1 MAEQQAQTNKRR
13 TVYIEKPFQRRF
25 ILKFCLIALVAMFC
39 ASLLLYFLSQD
50 TMTATYRY
58 HHLSLQQTAEAIL
71 PALIITNT
79 VVLLGFLVAT
89 VFVTLY
95 VSHKIA
101 GPLYRLGKS
110 VESIGQGNLKLR
122 ISLRRRDQLAD
133 FAYQLDQ
140 MTQNLSERVRKI
152 QSEVSNLHEKT
163 QVSGWK
169 EEEIRRDIE
178 RLKKY
183 VYESLE
189 TGS

>member
-152 QSEVSNLHEKT
+152 QSEVSNLHEKA